1 MQGLREGG
9 HFVWEL
15 RMESARKLRGLPWHV
30 LLLGL
35 GASCGAADGHEVRL
49 ACFPNK
55 RESASRIDKTNLSLE
70 SELSH
75 GEGTLLLLLTEGL
88 LGSLRSQ

>member
-15 RMESARKLRGLPWHV
+15 RMESAHKPRGLSRHV

-35 GASCGAADGHEVRL
+35 GASGVVADGHEIRL
-49 ACFPNK
+49 QCFPNK

-75 GEGTLLLLLTEGL
+75 GEGALLLLLTESL
-88 LGSLRSQ
+88 LGSLR

>member
-15 RMESARKLRGLPWHV
+15 RMESARKPRGLSRHV

-35 GASCGAADGHEVRL
+35 GAGCGAADGHDIRL
-49 ACFPNK
+49 QCLQNK

-75 GEGTLLLLLTEGL
+75 GEGALLLLLTESL
-88 LGSLRSQ
+88 LGSLR